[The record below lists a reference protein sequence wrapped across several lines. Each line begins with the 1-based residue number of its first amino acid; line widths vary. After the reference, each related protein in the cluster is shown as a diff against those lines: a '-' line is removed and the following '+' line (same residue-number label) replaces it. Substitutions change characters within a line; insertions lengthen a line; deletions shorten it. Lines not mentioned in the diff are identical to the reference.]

1 MQIILTQRRDKRLVV
16 GVWCARGAPTDL
28 EEARG
33 WAHANG
39 WEVHTADDGDALVP
53 YRLRFQLGMWPP
65 GTRLAFRPHLG
76 SGATQIDL
84 DDIRVWRATANQ
96 LGQPCGLDDF
106 FRENNVCPMCKGN
119 ELVTWPFGSY
129 SVQYRCPRCGGTGRY
144 DHPYELPSTSEA
156 VC

>member
-1 MQIILTQRRDKRLVV
+1 MQIIITQRRDKRLAVL
-16 GVWCARGAPTDL
+16 VWCVRASPTDL
-28 EEARG
+28 ADAHD
-33 WAHANG
+33 WAQANG
-39 WEVHTADDGDALVP
+39 WEVHTADDGDALAP

-119 ELVTWPFGSY
+119 ELITVPMWDYAAVT
-129 SVQYRCPRCGGTGRY
+129 RCPRCGGDGRY
-144 DHPYELPSTSEA
+144 HLYELPSTSKT